1 MNRGIDVRRVQ
12 GFTGHAVGPVA
23 LPNVQVRPIA
33 RVNVERP
40 DQLAR
45 RQAHA
50 RQQLQSTEWGRW
62 QLRQIQE
69 HEVKHP
75 PVVGWERS
83 QPEPRTN
90 LRARP
95 PPIDTEHLRVRHD
108 AEQKAQVEHE
118 QREQQVLPQP
128 QRRETRAVAEA
139 RPRPRPQRAK
149 TAKPAAAGA
158 RRAVDRVAAWLL
170 RVICIVA
177 PILAVSLA
185 VTVTGLVHHVY
196 FDRSGLPDLGPF
208 IRFETPTIG
217 AVYDARGNVLIELA
231 REYRRT
237 VSFDEVPKVLRD
249 AILAAEDKNFLSH
262 SGVDYGALPR
272 VVHKTTAS
280 SLGTWWKGDSGFRLL
295 LPHGGSTLTQQLV
308 RGYFLQ
314 DLTRRE
320 NGDTLVRDSL
330 APRLVSAVVGV
341 PATNKLTR
349 KLEEVRLTLWLE
361 DEMRRRYG
369 SQEQAKREVF
379 ARYASFIYL
388 GNGRY
393 GFAAASEYYFGK
405 TLSSYTVAD
414 AGEAALLAGIGKCP
428 RDYAPRPGDPRP
440 LRRRNQIL
448 ALMARN
454 GYIPEDAAKRAQA
467 EPIQV
472 VARSPVKTQAPAA
485 IGSVLEEL
493 GRHGEGRFG
502 VEDLFQGR
510 ISVQSTVDE
519 RVQTIVNEALENG
532 LALYEKRRPQ
542 AKGLV
547 QGSVVV
553 LRNSDGAILA
563 ETGGRQVYNDR
574 LTRYSD
580 LNRATGSLR
589 QPGSAIKPVVYLAA
603 FRMGLD
609 LDTIVPDEPIEVPV
623 AANRPVKQI
632 ANYDNQYK
640 GPMPIRQALAESRN
654 AATVWITREIGPDKV
669 VRTAR
674 ELGIRTPLQ
683 PYLATALG
691 ASEVRLLELAD
702 AYRAMASGLLAE
714 PHVIERVTDASGTV
728 LYEAAEAARDVRS
741 AGLSSG
747 ELSLIQEGLRGVVRL
762 PSGTAH
768 SLDSRS
774 LRHPGH
780 GQDRHHERLPRR
792 AVRGI
797 DLRAA
802 GHHRGGAYRLRR
814 QPRTGSERDRGPHGA
829 ADLPRDHAPRLQGR
843 AGGAGA
849 AVSPRDRARDR
860 RVSRAASGPGG
871 GPQGRNTRRR
881 HRRLNGGSTLLRRAL
896 TILVLLASSLPLS
909 AQSLGQAAGRER
921 ERRETA
927 GAGASK
933 VFTDEDLRRYV
944 GLSLSEA
951 ASQLPSDQQPAAF
964 DRLPDGKAQRQDAY
978 RRHSASAE
986 AYLKRCE
993 ERVWAA
999 KEIWFAASQASQ
1011 LGAATRAREVVINAA
1026 RALDRARKYRDQ
1038 ADIAARLAV
1047 GLPVD
1052 LR

>member
-1 MNRGIDVRRVQ
+1 VNRGIDIRSLE
-12 GFTGHAVGPVA
+12 GSTGHTVGPVA
-23 LPNVQVRPIA
+23 LPYVPVRPIA
-33 RVNVERP
+33 RVDVERP

-50 RQQLQSTEWGRW
+50 RQHLQSTEWGRG
-62 QLRQIQE
+62 QLRRLQE
-69 HEVKHP
+69 HDVKHP
-75 PVVGWERS
+75 PVVSGERS
-83 QPEPRTN
+83 QPEPRSN

-95 PPIDTEHLRVRHD
+95 PPIGTEDLRARHH
-108 AEQKAQVEHE
+108 AEQKAQVE
-118 QREQQVLPQP
+118 REQQVLPQP
-128 QRRETRAVAEA
+128 QQRETRAVAEA
-139 RPRPRPQRAK
+139 RPSPRPQRAK

-158 RRAVDRVAAWLL
+158 RRAGSRVAARLL
-170 RVICIVA
+170 RITGIAA
-177 PILAVSLA
+177 PILAISLGLI
-185 VTVTGLVHHVY
+185 VTGLVHHVY

-217 AVYDARGNVLIELA
+217 AVYDARGKVLIELA

-237 VSFDEVPKVLRD
+237 VSFDEVPEVLRD

-272 VVHKTTAS
+272 VVRKTTAS

-320 NGDTLVRDSL
+320 NGDKLLRDSL
-330 APRLVSAVVGV
+330 APRLVSSVVGV

-405 TLSSYTVAD
+405 ALSSYTVAD

-467 EPIQV
+467 EPIRV

-493 GRHGEGRFG
+493 GRHGEDRFG

-553 LRNSDGAILA
+553 LRNSDAAILA

-609 LDTIVPDEPIEVPV
+609 LDTIVLDERIEVPTG
-623 AANRPVKQI
+623 ANRPMKQI
-632 ANYDNQYK
+632 ANHDNQYK

-702 AYRAMASGLLAE
+702 AYRVMASGVLAE
-714 PHVIERVTDASGTV
+714 PHVIERVTDASGRTV
-728 LYEAAEAARDVRS
+728 YQAAKAARDIRS
-741 AGLSSG
+741 TGLSFAQ
-747 ELSLIQEGLRGVVRL
+747 LSLIQEGLRGVVRL
-762 PSGTAH
+762 PRGTAH
-768 SLDSRS
+768 SLDSR
-774 LRHPGH
+774 
-780 GQDRHHERLPRR
+780 
-792 AVRGI
+792 AFGI
-797 DLRAA
+797 PVM
-802 GHHRGGAYRLRR
+802 GK
-814 QPRTGSERDRGPHGA
+814 TGTTSEFRDALFVG
-829 ADLPRDHAPRLQGR
+829 
-843 AGGAGA
+843 
-849 AVSPRDRARDR
+849 STY
-860 RVSRAASGPGG
+860 
-871 GPQGRNTRRR
+871 GPQGITVAVRIGFDDNRKLGANET
-881 HRRLNGGSTLLRRAL
+881 GGRTALPIFREIVLRIYKDGLVGPAPRFPREIEQGIDEYLAL
-896 TILVLLASSLPLS
+896 
-909 AQSLGQAAGRER
+909 QAA
-921 ERRETA
+921 
-927 GAGASK
+927 
-933 VFTDEDLRRYV
+933 L
-944 GLSLSEA
+944 EA
-951 ASQLPSDQQPAAF
+951 VP
-964 DRLPDGKAQRQDAY
+964 RDA
-978 RRHSASAE
+978 
-986 AYLKRCE
+986 
-993 ERVWAA
+993 
-999 KEIWFAASQASQ
+999 
-1011 LGAATRAREVVINAA
+1011 T
-1026 RALDRARKYRDQ
+1026 
-1038 ADIAARLAV
+1038 
-1047 GLPVD
+1047 PVD
-1052 LR
+1052 GIGD